1 MVLRELCHGDARD
14 VFGED
19 GELAQG
25 AEAGGDGRL
34 AGDAV
39 EREGRGA
46 GGEEVGSVGEVTWGL
61 CGEEF
66 GRGKEGRVRGS
77 SESVVDD

>member
-1 MVLRELCHGDARD
+1 MVLLELRHVDVRD

-46 GGEEVGSVGEVTWGL
+46 GGEEVGSVGKVTWGL
-61 CGEEF
+61 SRGGICPRGGGE
-66 GRGKEGRVRGS
+66 GVGTK
-77 SESVVDD
+77 